1 MTRNWKQQGERS
13 TPFMLRLLVR
23 AALLFGRPLIRLVLW
38 PVALYFWLTHP
49 SARAASRRFLT
60 RALGRVPRPLEIL
73 RHFHTFAS
81 VSVDRVYLLSGRDS
95 VLEFATQFGPG
106 LPERMTSG
114 RGCLL
119 VVAHFGSFESLRV
132 PAVRRRSV
140 VVRIVLDRA
149 AGRMALAL
157 FEELDAGLAAGII
170 DAARPGSDVMLD
182 IKQAL
187 DAGHIVGIMG
197 DRARDEER
205 AVEAT
210 FLGASARFPAGPW
223 IIAAALGV
231 PVVLGFGIL
240 RGTRSYQCRF
250 ELFSEKLDLP
260 RATREVAL
268 QAIVQRYALRLEAAA
283 RDAPYNWFNFY
294 EFWRDDGSHDRARD

>member
-1 MTRNWKQQGERS
+1 
-13 TPFMLRLLVR
+13 MLRLLVR
-23 AALLFGRPLIRLVLW
+23 SALLLGRPLMRIVLW
-38 PVALYFWLTHP
+38 PVAGYFWLSHP

-60 RALGRVPRPLEIL
+60 RALGREPRALEIL

-95 VLEFATQFGPG
+95 VVEFDTQFSEG
-106 LPERMTSG
+106 LPERLTSG

-149 AGRMALAL
+149 AGQMALAL
-157 FEELDAGLAAGII
+157 LEELDADLAAGII
-170 DAARPGSDVMLD
+170 DAARPGPDVMLD
-182 IKQAL
+182 IKEAF

-197 DRARDEER
+197 DRARTGER
-205 AVEAT
+205 AVEAA
-210 FLGASARFPAGPW
+210 FLGATARFPAGPW

-231 PVVLGFGIL
+231 PVVVGFGTL
-240 RGTRSYQCRF
+240 HGARNYECRF
-250 ELFSEKLDLP
+250 ELFSERIELP
-260 RATREVAL
+260 RATREDAL
-268 QAIVQRYALRLEAAA
+268 RGIVQRYALRLEQAA

-294 EFWRDDGSHDRARD
+294 EFWLGNGAHQPARD

>member
-1 MTRNWKQQGERS
+1 
-13 TPFMLRLLVR
+13 MLRLLVR
-23 AALLFGRPLIRLVLW
+23 SALLLGRPLMRVALW
-38 PVALYFWLTHP
+38 PVAAYFWLSHP
-49 SARAASRRFLT
+49 SARLASRRFLA
-60 RALGRVPRPLEIL
+60 RALGREPRAFEVL

-95 VLEFATQFGPG
+95 VVEFDTLFGEG
-106 LPERMTSG
+106 LPDRMTSG

-149 AGRMALAL
+149 AGQMALAL
-157 FEELDAGLAAGII
+157 LEELDADLAAGII
-170 DAARPGSDVMLD
+170 DAARPGPDVMLD

-197 DRARDEER
+197 DRARTAER
-205 AVEAT
+205 AVEAA
-210 FLGASARFPAGPW
+210 FLGTTARFPAAPW

-231 PVVLGFGIL
+231 PVVLGFGVL
-240 RGTRSYQCRF
+240 RGARRYECRF
-250 ELFSEKLDLP
+250 ELFSERIELP
-260 RATREVAL
+260 RAAREDAL
-268 QAIVQRYALRLEAAA
+268 RGIVQRYALRLEQAA

-294 EFWRDDGSHDRARD
+294 EFWLGDGAHEPAGD